1 MTEVPVSALS
11 QSPPPSPSPHRS
23 PASLLPTLLRLTE
36 TEIVPLLHES
46 AKAGN
51 MPFGAAILTQA
62 DLHPVTVAANDGRS
76 SPLLHGETNC
86 IRQFFEIAE
95 GTRPDTRSCIFFA
108 THEPCSLCLS
118 GIAWTA
124 FPTVYYLFTYEETQT
139 QLGIPAGVDILEE
152 VFRVPAPCDT
162 KESLRDRPLYNRHNK
177 FFTIG
182 PISEL
187 VEEIKDET
195 ERNQARAE
203 LERIKSLWD
212 GLRHN
217 LPPGP

>member
-1 MTEVPVSALS
+1 MNMATVSAL
-11 QSPPPSPSPHRS
+11 QDSPLPSPTL
-23 PASLLPTLLRLTE
+23 LLPTLMRLTE

-51 MPFGAAILTQA
+51 MPFGAAVLTQA
-62 DLHPVTVAANDGRS
+62 DLYPVTVAANNGKV

-86 IRQFFEIAE
+86 IRQFFEIDKNK
-95 GTRPDTRSCIFFA
+95 RPDTSSCIFFA

-124 FPTVYYLFTYEETQT
+124 FPIVYYLFTYKETQN

-162 KESLRDRPLYNRHNK
+162 KESMRDRPLYNRQNK
-177 FFTIG
+177 FFTAR
-182 PISEL
+182 PVSEL
-187 VEEIKDET
+187 LDDIQDDE

-203 LERIKSLWD
+203 LGRIKSLWD
-212 GLRHN
+212 SLRHN
-217 LPPGP
+217 VA